1 MVSTSFAVSKLR
13 MKDNLSSV
21 TFAQQLSYFSASPP
35 HVANVCASSTSCPT
49 VSSCQPIPPNSLIHF
64 LNQHRSDYPA
74 KKFLRT
80 QTRLQIPL
88 PIIWRALPHSS
99 PRIQPK
105 LQPQPMNVLPQ
116 RWKARREQLR
126 VPSYLPVRGAILR
139 WPATIRRHDIIA
151 HGGKAQLHKS
161 PRIGL
166 DDGLVGVAI
175 IIVV

>member
-1 MVSTSFAVSKLR
+1 MVSIFFAVSRLR

-35 HVANVCASSTSCPT
+35 HVAN
-49 VSSCQPIPPNSLIHF
+49 
-64 LNQHRSDYPA
+64 HRSDYPA
-74 KKFLRT
+74 KKFPRT

-88 PIIWRALPHSS
+88 PIIWCALPHSS

-116 RWKARREQLR
+116 RRKARREQLR

-139 WPATIRRHDIIA
+139 RPATIRRHDIIA
-151 HGGKAQLHKS
+151 HGRKAQLHKP

-175 IIVV
+175 VVVV

>member
-74 KKFLRT
+74 KKFPRT

-166 DDGLVGVAI
+166 DDSLVGVAI

>member
-1 MVSTSFAVSKLR
+1 VVSTSFAVSKLR
-13 MKDNLSSV
+13 MKDNLSLV

-35 HVANVCASSTSCPT
+35 HVANVCASSTSCRT
-49 VSSCQPIPPNSLIHF
+49 VSSRQPIPPNSLIHF

-74 KKFLRT
+74 KKFPRT
-80 QTRLQIPL
+80 QTCLQIPL

-116 RWKARREQLR
+116 RRKARREQLR
-126 VPSYLPVRGAILR
+126 VPSYSPVRGAILR

-151 HGGKAQLHKS
+151 HGGKAQLHK
-161 PRIGL
+161 PPCIGL
-166 DDGLVGVAI
+166 NDSLVGVAI
-175 IIVV
+175 VVVV